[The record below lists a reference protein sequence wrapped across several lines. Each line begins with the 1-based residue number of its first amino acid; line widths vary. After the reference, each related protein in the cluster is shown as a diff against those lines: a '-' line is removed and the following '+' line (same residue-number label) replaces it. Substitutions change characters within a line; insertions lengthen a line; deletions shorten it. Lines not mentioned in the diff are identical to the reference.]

1 VEPCARLVWV
11 TRRVVDDVGQF
22 RIGVHDIESLAIWE
36 GQGCVVSLSSL
47 LVELDMHQKARG
59 VVTQDHHEPLL
70 APPPSTASGEMVA
83 LVAPALSEERE

>member
-1 VEPCARLVWV
+1 VEPCAHLVWV

-47 LVELDMHQKARG
+47 LVELDVHEKAGG
-59 VVTQDHHEPLL
+59 VVTQNHHEPLL
-70 APPPSTASGEMVA
+70 APPSLAASGEVVA
-83 LVAPALSEERE
+83 FVAPALSEERE